1 MSYLTKIPFT
11 ILTKKVVFVS
21 NLTKY
26 SIWLSVIDHFDQG
39 CQFFIQ
45 FD

>member
-1 MSYLTKIPFT
+1 MSYLIKIPLT
-11 ILTKKVVFVS
+11 ILIKGVVFLS

-26 SIWLSVIDHFDQG
+26 SIWLNVINHFDQG